1 MITQEELAAAKEA
14 ASDGLQN
21 ASTRS
26 ETLRWLRVLVHLTP
40 ENNEQK
46 AS

>member
-1 MITQEELAAAKEA
+1 MITQDDLAAAKEA
-14 ASDGLQN
+14 ASDGLKH
-21 ASTRS
+21 ATTRS

-40 ENNEQK
+40 EPEQK